1 MSFLKRV
8 LINKSRSVM
17 QSFGVTRAFGK
28 AFDRLCVSAAIIIRQ
43 FMACA
48 CFFGATFIGSQH
60 VGFCMKKLRIQP

>member
-1 MSFLKRV
+1 
-8 LINKSRSVM
+8 M

-48 CFFGATFIGSQH
+48 GFFSAAFIGSQH
-60 VGFCMKKLRIQP
+60 VGFWIKKLENQP